1 MKTEFFNVTRPLEVM
16 WRLAFTEQKILW
28 KISISTILFDKKTN
42 EICLQLKRGISAR
55 LISTTIAIDV
65 DTPHETDTTWVAI
78 HGQFVDH
85 DLTSTPSR
93 TMSKF

>member
-1 MKTEFFNVTRPLEVM
+1 MYPNLIRIQT
-16 WRLAFTEQKILW
+16 
-28 KISISTILFDKKTN
+28 
-42 EICLQLKRGISAR
+42 GISAR